1 MGARGTPTHAEDV
14 MKGHTRK
21 LKLNVET
28 VRVLTVASDATNAER
43 EAQAIPRYTY
53 RYSWCTMVTY

>member
-1 MGARGTPTHAEDV
+1 
-14 MKGHTRK
+14 MKGCTRK

-28 VRVLTVASDATNAER
+28 VRVLTVASDAANAER
-43 EAQAIPRYTY
+43 GAPATPRYTE